1 MPVRSGFRRIAAFV
15 ALALVASSC
24 GGGDD
29 PAEGGESGTT
39 DDESV
44 DTVDASSTTSTTVAP
59 IEEGSKAP
67 FTGLPADDELLAQPA
82 VVVKV
87 SNNDDRSLEALVGIE
102 HADLV
107 IEERI
112 EDRATRFAVIFHSD
126 LPETVGPVRSGRSSD
141 LDLLANLGSP
151 ILVFS
156 GANIGVLGQ
165 LRELA
170 AEGRVVLVAND
181 DSDIYLVRSDEFN
194 APDNLF
200 TDPGFVRQ
208 DFGDQAAPARGIV
221 SFRTAD
227 SGPRP
232 NSIAG
237 RGVTVDGRDSVSFVF
252 DPARGY
258 VRVQDD
264 AVHVTR
270 DGDALIVEN
279 VVIMET
285 VYAPSQI
292 AAGSVDAITIGA
304 GAVSVLIGGR
314 QWPGTWSRAT
324 RDDGYTFRADSGEE
338 ILLEP
343 GRTWLSL
350 APADTYEFSVD
361 DETAGLVL
369 GVDG

>member
-1 MPVRSGFRRIAAFV
+1 MSASSRNRRSAVLLAV
-15 ALALVASSC
+15 ALLAVSC
-24 GGGDD
+24 GGGANDADPGDD
-29 PAEGGESGTT
+29 SATAA
-39 DDESV
+39 
-44 DTVDASSTTSTTVAP
+44 DAVESSTTSTTVAAP
-59 IEEGSKAP
+59 IEEGPKAP
-67 FTGLPADDELLAQPA
+67 FTGLPADDELLARPA

-87 SNNDDRSLEALVGIE
+87 SNNDDRSLAALVGIE

-126 LPETVGPVRSGRSSD
+126 LPESVGPVRSGRSSD

-181 DSDIYLVRSDEFN
+181 DSETYLVRSEEFN

-200 TDPGFVRQ
+200 TDPALVRQ

-227 SGPRP
+227 SESRP
-232 NSIAG
+232 ESVAS
-237 RGVTVDGRDSVSFVF
+237 RGVTIDGRDSVSFVH

-270 DGDALIVEN
+270 EGDALIVEN
-279 VVIMET
+279 VVVMET

-292 AAGSVDAITIGA
+292 AAGSVDAVTIGA

-314 QWPGTWSRAT
+314 QWSGTWSRGS
-324 RDDGYTFRADSGEE
+324 RDDGYTFRTDNGEE

-350 APADTYEFSVD
+350 APAGTYEFSVD
-361 DETAGLVL
+361 DQTAGLVL
-369 GVDG
+369 GADG